1 MIFLLFSLVSF
12 FINFTVYPV
21 VDKYLIKPYEQRL
34 QEEKNGPAPE
44 KEEVEEED
52 PETARFLLLLRLT
65 RMRTTMTRW
74 FTSTAA

>member
-1 MIFLLFSLVSF
+1 M
-12 FINFTVYPV
+12 
-21 VDKYLIKPYEQRL
+21 LIKPYEQRL

-52 PETARFLLLLRLT
+52 PETSPVLCSSLRLT
-65 RMRTTMTRW
+65 RMRTTKTRW